1 MTLKSSLLRFD
12 MYLVSKQNLKYMI
25 WKKNI
30 CTVVV
35 VKENHR
41 HVKSQLTKTEK
52 FVQPSKKISEVFKD
66 VLKVFLTL
74 YKFVQPSKKISE
86 FFKDVLNTFLV
97 LYKFV
102 QPSKKISEVF
112 KDVLNILLVLYKCVL
127 MVQIVLMSFPA
138 VPCTPGDRDLQGNSE
153 NVFQTFVNIN

>member
-86 FFKDVLNTFLV
+86 FFKDVLN
-97 LYKFV
+97 
-102 QPSKKISEVF
+102 
-112 KDVLNILLVLYKCVL
+112 ILLVLYKCVL

-138 VPCTPGDRDLQGNSE
+138 VPCTPGDRNLQGNSE